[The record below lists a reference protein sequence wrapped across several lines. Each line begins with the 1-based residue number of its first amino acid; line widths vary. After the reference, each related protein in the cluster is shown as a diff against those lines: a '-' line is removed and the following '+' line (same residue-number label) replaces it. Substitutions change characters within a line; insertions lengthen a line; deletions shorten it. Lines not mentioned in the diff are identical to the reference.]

1 MVRETI
7 RESCRRP
14 VAECPRQTLAPRRP
28 RSRRR
33 AGAIA
38 AVLAGLAWLAGGLAL
53 TPPAALA
60 AAGAGTAPAAEAAP
74 APLADPADP
83 VVAEVLRMLRGG
95 IASPVVAL
103 WLDKSGKRPAAVGS
117 GDLVALHEA
126 GASDEL
132 LKRLIQLAGGAAP
145 GAAPAGSAAGAPAKV
160 ASTPAGSP
168 PASARPAP
176 TAAAAPSA
184 TVQAKPTAAATPAP
198 VAAPAPPATDTSPAL
213 AASSST
219 QPAQSAGALG
229 SAANTSLAA
238 AGPAA
243 GAPAAPGATA
253 MVKTHFAVTYRP
265 ISVDDESQVSEP
277 WWLVL
282 YVDGRFVASVKPGPA
297 LLPLPPR
304 TFDHELAPGRHL
316 LRIAQ
321 ERHLTR
327 GAGRGYTSRS
337 RVDPSELP
345 FELGAAGDAQIAV
358 RFGEKS
364 FRHPGPIAVS
374 VEQADRQ
381 VARLEPP
388 GPAPEAWTA
397 VCEDVQAAAP
407 AGARLPSAARHDLA
421 RCVHWAALWPGIA
434 ALPSRDEVRAEV
446 DRLAAADR
454 MTP

>member
-7 RESCRRP
+7 RKSCRRP
-14 VAECPRQTLAPRRP
+14 VAECLRETLARRRP

-33 AGAIA
+33 ARAIPA
-38 AVLAGLAWLAGGLAL
+38 TLAGLAWLAGGLAL

-60 AAGAGTAPAAEAAP
+60 ADGAGTTPAAGAAAPASAAEAAP
-74 APLADPADP
+74 APPADAADP

-95 IASPVVAL
+95 VASPVVAL

-132 LKRLIQLAGGAAP
+132 LKRLIQLAGGATTGP
-145 GAAPAGSAAGAPAKV
+145 SAAVPAGVSATAGAQPA
-160 ASTPAGSP
+160 AT
-168 PASARPAP
+168 ARPAP
-176 TAAAAPSA
+176 SVAASAPSSAASAPGATPAPAAPAPAVPSVSIASAPSPPAPAASSTAAAAP
-184 TVQAKPTAAATPAP
+184 AAA
-198 VAAPAPPATDTSPAL
+198 S
-213 AASSST
+213 
-219 QPAQSAGALG
+219 
-229 SAANTSLAA
+229 
-238 AGPAA
+238 
-243 GAPAAPGATA
+243 
-253 MVKTHFAVTYRP
+253 MVKTRFAVTYRP

-316 LRIAQ
+316 LRVAQ

-337 RVDPSELP
+337 RVDPSEIS
-345 FELGAAGDAQIAV
+345 FELGPAGEAQIAV

-381 VARLEPP
+381 VARLEPS
-388 GPAPEAWTA
+388 APDAESWPA
-397 VCEDVQAAAP
+397 VCEDIPAAVP
-407 AGARLPSAARHDLA
+407 AGSKLPSAARQDLA
-421 RCVHWAALWPGIA
+421 KCVHWAALWPGIA
-434 ALPSRDEVRAEV
+434 AVPSRDEVRAEV
-446 DRLAAADR
+446 GRLAAADR
-454 MTP
+454 RTP